1 MSFMFFD
8 TIDYS
13 LTCLDFLTPTTTTT
27 TTTITPPGLLNS
39 DQCDQ
44 VWRNFAT
51 LAIFLK
57 YLANVWRVN
66 ITFGNI
72 LNLFWHISMLLG
84 KFCLLQMFK
93 FASSDQNTQS

>member
-1 MSFMFFD
+1 MVRLWGQS
-8 TIDYS
+8 S
-13 LTCLDFLTPTTTTT
+13 LEHIRDAEDAKELEAE
-27 TTTITPPGLLNS
+27 

-72 LNLFWHISMLLG
+72 LKLFCYISMLLG
-84 KFCLLQMFK
+84 KFCLL
-93 FASSDQNTQS
+93 